1 MKGTLK
7 LTKGILVDGK
17 TVDIVTYNTEK
28 ITAAQ
33 FAQADARKQSASHS
47 TNGNLAGAFE
57 LDYGLHLYLGFEAI
71 MAENPQYAIEDLER
85 ITGHDLVEVMNIGRN
100 FIVQSPE
107 SEEDSQQSSSA
118 ESSEIIPE
126 PTAAALQNSSEN
138 G

>member
-7 LTKGILVDGK
+7 LKNGILIDGK
-17 TVDIVTYNTEK
+17 TVTSVTYDTEK

-33 FAQADARKQSASHS
+33 FAQADARKQTASHS

-85 ITGHDLVEVMNIGRN
+85 ITGHDLVEVMSIGRN
-100 FIVQSPE
+100 FIIASPE
-107 SEEDSQQSSSA
+107 SAADSTQSSSA
-118 ESSEIIPE
+118 ESSEITPE